1 MSKTFFERAQE
12 LSAKGQPFVVA
23 TVVRITGSSSAK
35 PGAKAIINSD
45 GQVIFGWVGGGCA
58 ESLVASN
65 ALESLHDGE
74 PRIVEVDLN
83 DEVLGAGMPCG
94 GSMEVYVEPFRRA
107 PHLLVVG
114 HGRIAET
121 LAQLGRLLDF
131 RVTIDDP
138 AATEAKFA
146 GCQIITQDPDFSR
159 MEVTPETYV
168 VIATQHKSDHLS
180 TKRALDGGARY
191 IGLIASEKR
200 SRLVFQ
206 YLLEQGIPESMLSQI
221 CAPAG
226 LDIGAKTPEEI
237 ALSIMSEII
246 SVERGGTGSPMVGSL
261 SWQAQPAR

>member
-1 MSKTFFERAQE
+1 M
-12 LSAKGQPFVVA
+12 SAKGQPFALA

-58 ESLVASN
+58 ESLVCSN
-65 ALESLHDGE
+65 ALESLLDGV
-74 PRIVEVDLN
+74 PRIVDVDLN
-83 DEVLGAGMPCG
+83 HEVLGAGMPCG

-131 RVTIDDP
+131 RVTVDDP
-138 AATEAKFA
+138 AATEERFI
-146 GCQIITQDPDFSR
+146 GCQVITQDPDFSR
-159 MEVTPETYV
+159 MEVTPDTYV
-168 VIATQHKSDHLS
+168 VVATQHKSDHLS
-180 TKRALDGGARY
+180 TKRAIEEGVRY

-206 YLLEQGIPESMLSQI
+206 YLLSQGVPESALKQI
-221 CAPAG
+221 RAPAG
-226 LDIGAKTPEEI
+226 LDIGARTPEEI
-237 ALSIMSEII
+237 VLSIMSEII
-246 SVERGGTGSPMVGSL
+246 SVERGGTGTPMVDSV
-261 SWQAQPAR
+261 SYKAQPAR